1 MITHIKASLLAVCT
15 MLLFATCNL
24 HAELVAIPTLQ
35 TRVTDLTQTLTADQ
49 QRQLEAKLKAFEVEK
64 GSQISVL
71 IVPSTKPEEIEQYS
85 IRVVDAWKLGREK
98 QDDGILILVAKNDH
112 KMRIEVGR
120 GLEGAIPDLIA
131 KRVISE
137 VMSPSFKQG
146 DFYGGINNATDKL
159 MGLVSG
165 EKLAPPS
172 SQPSHSN
179 MSFNNG
185 LAFFIVGCMVVGAF
199 LSSILGRFFGAGATA
214 GIIGAVSWFILG
226 TLGMSIFVGIVA
238 FFFTLIM
245 PYIFDGTRGGGT
257 YSSGGFGGGLG
268 RGNDSFSGGGGGFSG
283 GGASGGW

>member
-1 MITHIKASLLAVCT
+1 

-24 HAELVAIPTLQ
+24 HAELIAIPALQ

-49 QRQLEAKLKAFEVEK
+49 QDQLEAKLKVFELEK
-64 GSQISVL
+64 GSQIAVL

-98 QDDGILILVAKNDH
+98 PDDGILILVAKNDH
-112 KMRIEVGR
+112 KMRIEVGQ

-146 DFYGGINNATDKL
+146 DYYDGINNATDKL

-172 SQPSHSN
+172 PQTSHSN
-179 MSFNNG
+179 MSFDNS
-185 LAFFIVGCMVVGAF
+185 LAFFVVGCMVVGAF

-257 YSSGGFGGGLG
+257 YSSGGFGGGG
-268 RGNDSFSGGGGGFSG
+268 HGHDSFSGGGGGFSG
-283 GGASGGW
+283 GGASGDW